1 MAGLRLEVTRVNRL
15 ISSLVSWLRAGY
27 PSELPP
33 TDNVPLIALLTR
45 QMSPAE
51 AMLMANGEAAE

>member
-1 MAGLRLEVTRVNRL
+1 MNRL